1 MSDELPLSL
10 HRRIKRRWAKSTT
23 PLRQISGQV
32 VLATERTL
40 RRMFNR
46 DGSLV
51 PIPVRAVVD
60 WPPIRPQSRD

>member
-1 MSDELPLSL
+1 MNDELPLSL
-10 HRRIKRRWAKSTT
+10 HRHVKRGWAKSIT

-32 VLATERTL
+32 VQATERTL

-51 PIPVRAVVD
+51 PIPVEAVVD
-60 WPPIRPQSRD
+60 RPPIRPQSRD

>member
-51 PIPVRAVVD
+51 PIAVRAVVD
-60 WPPIRPQSRD
+60 RPPIRLQSRD